1 MYFHPFHTLQKSKSV
16 YNVVREARE
25 ERDGMAGLEN
35 PVEELIVENKQMSEA
50 FCNSLFLALSGGF
63 QDAYTYNSRGKVFS
77 NAQTG
82 NVVLMSQHFMEGR
95 WQEVIRYL
103 LPLLAFAVG
112 VFIAERIQ
120 YRHRYAKRLHWRQ
133 GILLAEIAILFIVG
147 FMPEK
152 WNLPA
157 TIMVSFACAMQVQT
171 FRKVGGYS
179 YASTMC
185 IGNLRSGT
193 AALSV
198 WCREKKPEQLEQAL
212 YYFGIIFFFAIG
224 AGIGGILSIRFGL
237 HIIWVSCVF
246 LLISFSLM
254 FVETLK
260 KK

>member
-1 MYFHPFHTLQKSKSV
+1 
-16 YNVVREARE
+16 
-25 ERDGMAGLEN
+25 MAGLEN

-95 WQEVIRYL
+95 WQEGIRYL

-179 YASTMC
+179 YACLLYTSD
-185 IGNLRSGT
+185 
-193 AALSV
+193 AAD
-198 WCREKKPEQLEQAL
+198 E
-212 YYFGIIFFFAIG
+212 
-224 AGIGGILSIRFGL
+224 
-237 HIIWVSCVF
+237 
-246 LLISFSLM
+246 
-254 FVETLK
+254 
-260 KK
+260 

>member
-1 MYFHPFHTLQKSKSV
+1 METKHHEHHHLFSDASDV
-16 YNVVREARE
+16 
-25 ERDGMAGLEN
+25 
-35 PVEELIVENKQMSEA
+35 QMSEA
-50 FCNSLFLALSGGF
+50 FVNSAFLALSGGF
-63 QDAYTYNSRGKVFS
+63 QDAYTYNVRDEVFS

-82 NVVLMSQHFMEGR
+82 NVVLLSQHLLAGD
-95 WQEVIRYL
+95 WGIALRYL
-103 LPLLAFAVG
+103 LPVLSFALG
-112 VFIAERIQ
+112 VFFAEKIQ
-120 YRHRYAKRLHWRQ
+120 GKFKNARRLHWRQ
-133 GILLAEIAILFIVG
+133 GILAAEIVILFLVG
-147 FMPEK
+147 FVPSTM
-152 WNLPA
+152 NMLA
-157 TIMVSFACAMQVQT
+157 TILVSFACAMQVQT
-171 FRKVGGYS
+171 FRKIHGYS

-198 WCREKKPEQLEQAL
+198 WYREKKPEQLEQAL